1 MTPISNITA
10 FFLMLVL
17 TTTTA
22 FAQQNNPYGDSSN
35 SDNSK
40 GNDNRNRPHKHCTNP
55 YANKL
60 FNRDYAGLANG
71 NIYHMSNELRS
82 YIKYRCVTSEQ
93 VRRLAVLFQTDR
105 EKYDFLT
112 FAFNAVYDIENYAMT
127 GSVLANRNARDGF
140 YRFLV
145 QQGIPAGDYY
155 NNQTYYAGGS
165 YFPPVYTQ
173 VQPVVTNDNTY
184 NNYPDPRVNNPNQA
198 PQYNNPNQPQQQFNN
213 PNGNQN
219 EPYNAPNGNQNAQYN
234 NPNVNP
240 NGAFN
245 NQNGNL
251 NNNLNPNQ
259 TPQYNNGQPPVQVN
273 SKAVNSGYQ
282 GLMTYKEFAM
292 MKDQI
297 KQNTLEKGR
306 LETAKQMTQD
316 NILTAIQVAEIA
328 RLFNFDNNRLD
339 FAKFAFEYTYDR
351 DAYHVVGDV
360 FVFQKNKEDL
370 QRYIQTKK

>member
-17 TTTTA
+17 TTTTT
-22 FAQQNNPYGDSSN
+22 FAQNNPYGDTQH
-35 SDNSK
+35 SDKSK
-40 GNDNRNRPHKHCTNP
+40 GNDNRNHAHRHCTNA
-55 YANKL
+55 YSNKL
-60 FNRDYAGLANG
+60 FNRDYAGLANS
-71 NIYHMSNELRS
+71 NMYHLNNELRS

-93 VRRLAVLFQTDR
+93 IRRLSVLFQTDR

-112 FAFNAVYDIENYAMT
+112 YGLNYVYDIENYAMT
-127 GSVLANRNARDGF
+127 GSILANRNARDGF

-145 QQGIPAGDYY
+145 QQGVPAGDYY
-155 NNQTYYAGGS
+155 NNNTYYAGGG
-165 YFPPVYTQ
+165 YYPPVYTQ
-173 VQPVVTNDNTY
+173 VQPAPTNDNTY
-184 NNYPDPRVNNPNQA
+184 NNYPDPRVNNPSQA
-198 PQYNNPNQPQQQFNN
+198 PQYNNLNQPQQQYNN

-219 EPYNAPNGNQNAQYN
+219 GQNNDQNGNQNGQYNNQNGGPNAQYN
-234 NPNVNP
+234 N
-240 NGAFN
+240 
-245 NQNGNL
+245 QNGNQ
-251 NNNLNPNQ
+251 NNNQNQ

-306 LETAKQMTQD
+306 LETAKQMTQE